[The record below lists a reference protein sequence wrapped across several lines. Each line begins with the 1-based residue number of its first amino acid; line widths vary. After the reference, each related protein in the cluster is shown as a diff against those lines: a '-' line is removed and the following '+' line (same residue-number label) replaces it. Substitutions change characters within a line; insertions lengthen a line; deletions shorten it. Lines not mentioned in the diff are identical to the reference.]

1 MLVAWS
7 TKPMPRPGSRSAK
20 RLLVCERFQR
30 MMIRNPGRRVVRAV
44 SNGCQQGVNFASP
57 MARAT
62 VIVRNSRILLSLER
76 SFCEQRCNRKAILRR
91 AMATLGV
98 IEYNDA
104 NAEVRAVDDD
114 IMATRKT
121 ERINNFWKSIAHD
134 PAKLQR

>member
-7 TKPMPRPGSRSAK
+7 TKTMPRPGSRSAK
-20 RLLVCERFQR
+20 RLPVFERFQR
-30 MMIRNPGRRVVRAV
+30 MMISPGRRVVRAV
-44 SNGCQQGVNFASP
+44 SNGCQQRVNFASP

-91 AMATLGV
+91 AMATLGL

-104 NAEVRAVDDD
+104 NAEVRAVYDD